1 MVPFA
6 VIVRHKLVDDVAQ
19 TSLPE
24 ENHRIETFFADRAL
38 EPYPASASL
47 VVCVDNTPPE
57 TTIDAGPSGEIFVG
71 NVTFTF
77 SGFDGGGTPARS
89 LVFSYQL
96 DGGAWSAFGSD
107 TTVTFPS
114 IAEGSHTFAVKAR
127 DLAGNEDLSPA
138 TQSFTVSFKPGSLT
152 VSPPSGPIGTYVTI
166 TGINFEPGA
175 TTVSFSGKAAVVR
188 SITPTQITTTVP
200 VGAATGPLTV
210 TNTRGSGSV
219 PFTVTPTGGFTL
231 SAAPAPLATAT
242 VIAGDQIS
250 ISIAAG
256 VIDNFTPGA
265 PA

>member
-1 MVPFA
+1 MIALWRNQLIAESLMVPFA

-77 SGFDGGGTPARS
+77 SGFDGGGTPAGS

-114 IAEGSHTFAVKAR
+114 LAEGSHTFAVKAR

-138 TQSFTVSFKPGSLT
+138 TQGGVFWPQVGGGVQYTGEVGSL
-152 VSPPSGPIGTYVTI
+152 PW
-166 TGINFEPGA
+166 
-175 TTVSFSGKAAVVR
+175 
-188 SITPTQITTTVP
+188 
-200 VGAATGPLTV
+200 
-210 TNTRGSGSV
+210 
-219 PFTVTPTGGFTL
+219 
-231 SAAPAPLATAT
+231 PAL
-242 VIAGDQIS
+242 
-250 ISIAAG
+250 
-256 VIDNFTPGA
+256 
-265 PA
+265 

>member
-57 TTIDAGPSGEIFVG
+57 TTIDAGPSGGIFVG

-96 DGGAWSAFGSD
+96 DGGGWGAFGSD
-107 TTVTFPS
+107 TTGAFPNLAGGSPTFPV
-114 IAEGSHTFAVKAR
+114 EGRAP
-127 DLAGNEDLSPA
+127 AGNA
-138 TQSFTVSFKPGSLT
+138 GPG
-152 VSPPSGPIGTYVTI
+152 PPP
-166 TGINFEPGA
+166 PG
-175 TTVSFSGKAAVVR
+175 
-188 SITPTQITTTVP
+188 
-200 VGAATGPLTV
+200 GALWP
-210 TNTRGSGSV
+210 
-219 PFTVTPTGGFTL
+219 
-231 SAAPAPLATAT
+231 
-242 VIAGDQIS
+242 
-250 ISIAAG
+250 
-256 VIDNFTPGA
+256 
-265 PA
+265 